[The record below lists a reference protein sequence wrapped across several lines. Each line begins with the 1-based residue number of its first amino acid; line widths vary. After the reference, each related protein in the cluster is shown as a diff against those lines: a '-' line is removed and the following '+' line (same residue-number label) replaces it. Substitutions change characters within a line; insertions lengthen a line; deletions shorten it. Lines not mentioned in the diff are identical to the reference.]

1 MNNDSVPAPTR
12 DIRNFKSDGLPL
24 FSLGVVVAT
33 PGALELLQRHGVN
46 AATLLRRHQCGD
58 WGDLT
63 ARDRAANDMAVR
75 DGSRILSAYVI
86 VGEKVWVITEDA
98 SDDGISRTS
107 TCVLMAG
114 EY

>member
-1 MNNDSVPAPTR
+1 MHDGSGPAPVR
-12 DIRNFKSDGLPL
+12 ESESDIPL
-24 FSLGVVVAT
+24 FQLGKSVAT
-33 PGALELLQRHGVN
+33 PGALALLQKHGVD
-46 AATLLRRHQCGD
+46 AATLLRRHQRGD
-58 WGDLT
+58 WGELCVH
-63 ARDRAANDMAVR
+63 DRAANDRAIR

-86 VGEKVWVITEDA
+86 AGEKVWVITEAA